1 MSVATVPNIT
11 KKQKP
16 DIRAITRLVPPSGNL
31 VQGQSELPISPAL
44 AQAAAEA
51 IAKNKNHYCPAEG
64 IAELRTAVAK
74 KIATFNSI
82 TVDPAAPQLELL
94 ITNGG
99 TGALIA
105 VAQTYLRGGS
115 ILLFE
120 PFYPYHR
127 RIAEELG
134 GTAEI
139 MPLRGANLQFDPEE
153 LRTRCQALKRREKF
167 PLKAIVVCSPANP
180 TGKVNTKAEL
190 EAIAAVCQELDLLC
204 ICDEVYEHYVSG
216 VTPHISIATLLGMW
230 DRTITVNSFSKSWNI
245 SGWRLGYVYGKGSLI
260 APLNN
265 ASNVFYVNSATPLQH
280 GLASV
285 VMSSPDHYHQLTE
298 SFAKKRA
305 RVSSALQELGFRIYD
320 SGSSFYIW
328 ARIPEAYQDA
338 MVLNQQMMERAQVA
352 AVPGAAFA
360 DGDEWD
366 RYMRFCI
373 AREDHILESALE
385 KMRSALR

>member
-64 IAELRTAVAK
+64 IAELRSAVAK
-74 KIATFNSI
+74 KIATFNGI
-82 TVDPAAPQLELL
+82 TVDPAAAPLELL
-94 ITNGG
+94 ITTGG

-105 VAQTYLRGGS
+105 IAQTYLRDGS

-153 LRTRCQALKRREKF
+153 LRTRCLALKRREKF

-180 TGKVNTKAEL
+180 TGKVNTRAEL
-190 EAIAAVCQELDLLC
+190 DAIAAVCQELYLLC
-204 ICDEVYEHYVSG
+204 ISDEVYEHYVTG
-216 VTPHISIATLLGMW
+216 ATPHISIATLPGMW
-230 DRTITVNSFSKSWNI
+230 ERTITVNSFSKSWNI
-245 SGWRLGYVYGKGSLI
+245 SGWRLGYVYGKGNLI
-260 APLNN
+260 APLNT
-265 ASNVFYVNSATPLQH
+265 ASNVFYVNSPTPLQH
-280 GLASV
+280 ALAAV
-285 VMSSPDHYHQLTE
+285 VMSSPDHYHHLTE

-305 RVSSALQELGFRIYD
+305 RVSAVLEELGFRIYD

-328 ARIPEAYQDA
+328 ARIPESYQDA
-338 MVLNQQMMERAQVA
+338 MALNQQMMERSQVA

-366 RYMRFCI
+366 RYMRLCI
-373 AREDHILESALE
+373 ARE
-385 KMRSALR
+385 

>member
-44 AQAAAEA
+44 AQAAADA

-74 KIATFNSI
+74 KIATFNGI

-105 VAQTYLRGGS
+105 IAQTYLRGGS

-134 GTAEI
+134 ATAEV

-153 LRTRCQALKRREKF
+153 LRNRCQALKRREKF

-180 TGKVNTKAEL
+180 TGKVNTNAEL

-204 ICDEVYEHYVSG
+204 ISDEVYEHYVTG
-216 VTPHISIATLLGMW
+216 ATPHISIATLPGMW
-230 DRTITVNSFSKSWNI
+230 ERTITVNSFSKSWNI
-245 SGWRLGYVYGKGSLI
+245 SGWRLGYVYGDAELI

-265 ASNVFYVNSATPLQH
+265 PNNVFYVCSPTPLQRA
-280 GLASV
+280 LSSV
-285 VMSSPDHYHQLTE
+285 LMSQAGYYSDLCE
-298 SFAKKRA
+298 RFAGKRDFA
-305 RVSSALQELGFRIYD
+305 AQALQ
-320 SGSSFYIW
+320 S
-328 ARIPEAYQDA
+328 
-338 MVLNQQMMERAQVA
+338 
-352 AVPGAAFA
+352 
-360 DGDEWD
+360 
-366 RYMRFCI
+366 
-373 AREDHILESALE
+373 
-385 KMRSALR
+385 